1 MSILGTMQNS
11 EIMLTTM
18 NLLKNTHSFDENERN
33 WVCNM
38 LEKNG
43 NNFKKDRVEKKVK
56 AWREKR
62 R

>member
-18 NLLKNTHSFDENERN
+18 NLLKNTHRFDENERN
-33 WVCNM
+33 RVCNM

-43 NNFKKDRVEKKVK
+43 NTFKKDRVEKKVK
-56 AWREKR
+56 VWREKR